1 MNKDSERIIG
11 QKTRIKQCDDESASC
26 NASSQLDPP
35 SASSACTP
43 PSTIPSTFNA
53 TWFPDRH
60 YGYFAP
66 KRLPTGNALSQPHDL
81 RSVFR
86 SQRARV
92 IVAVTEPKAFFD
104 GVPTEDFQF
113 IDPDQ
118 KS

>member
-1 MNKDSERIIG
+1 VRRRE
-11 QKTRIKQCDDESASC
+11 QAATLQV
-26 NASSQLDPP
+26 SSIRPALPQHARRRPP
-35 SASSACTP
+35 
-43 PSTIPSTFNA
+43 IPSTFNA